1 MAFRADRAAYRFYN
15 GEDDDQEN
23 QRQAAPT
30 KKSLLPYFETRGCTL
45 SERWICLKLQ
55 MVHHENGAG
64 PELSPN
70 FGDGA
75 AMKQTDTERLE
86 KLAEAWR

>member
-1 MAFRADRAAYRFYN
+1 
-15 GEDDDQEN
+15 
-23 QRQAAPT
+23 
-30 KKSLLPYFETRGCTL
+30 
-45 SERWICLKLQ
+45 

-86 KLAEAWR
+86 KLAEAWRIVRNPSSKGHWVRLAALWTTLAKEAKATSRWTELASQ